1 MDGGGGNSDNGMVLM
16 VVMLILMVVIMLTIV
31 MVGVKLTAVIIK
43 MGVVVMDSID
53 DGDTGTTCGEYSD
66 CGDDKSKVG
75 FSSESA
81 FA

>member
-1 MDGGGGNSDNGMVLM
+1 
-16 VVMLILMVVIMLTIV
+16 